1 MPYLRTDELA
11 ETRDHLHNLTEHI
24 RQAVPSS
31 PHISDEL
38 VEALDGIVDE
48 LTEDIYELEKIQQWL
63 HQQQGENDA
72 GVDDAGMP

>member
-1 MPYLRTDELA
+1 MYLQTDELA

-24 RQAVPSS
+24 RRAVPSS

-63 HQQQGENDA
+63 HQQQGDN
-72 GVDDAGMP
+72 G